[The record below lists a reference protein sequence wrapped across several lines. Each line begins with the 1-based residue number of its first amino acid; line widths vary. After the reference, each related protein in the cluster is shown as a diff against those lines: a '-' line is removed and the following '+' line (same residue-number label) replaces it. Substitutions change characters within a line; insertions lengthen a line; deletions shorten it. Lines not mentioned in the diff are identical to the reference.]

1 MSNNSKPCDKGNIL
15 HCLFCLEKIVK
26 MPKTCCVKYCS
37 NLTKNNENVK
47 IYLLSKDKVRRKFWL
62 NAIGRVYTDRDGNI
76 DNKRI

>member
-1 MSNNSKPCDKGNIL
+1 
-15 HCLFCLEKIVK
+15 

-62 NAIGRVYTDRDGNI
+62 NAIGRVYTDRDENI